1 LAEWLDRGDG
11 VRLAFERREGSGPT
25 LVFLPGYRSDMTGG
39 KALALDAHCA
49 STGRAMLRLDYSG
62 HGQSQGKFEDG
73 TIGRWT
79 DDAACLIE
87 RLVSGELVLVGSS
100 MGGWIALLLAQRIPR
115 VAGLALVAPAPD
127 FSEELIWGG
136 LDPAQRHAVMEQGGV
151 ELSNPYGDPYLVTR
165 GFIEDG
171 RRHLVMGDEI
181 AIECPIRLLHGQADA
196 SVPWQTSLRI
206 AGLVRS
212 SDVQITLVKDGDHRL
227 SRAQDIALL
236 LNFFGQN
243 GL

>member
-1 LAEWLDRGDG
+1 
-11 VRLAFERREGSGPT
+11 
-25 LVFLPGYRSDMTGG
+25 
-39 KALALDAHCA
+39 
-49 STGRAMLRLDYSG
+49 
-62 HGQSQGKFEDG
+62 
-73 TIGRWT
+73 
-79 DDAACLIE
+79 
-87 RLVSGELVLVGSS
+87 
-100 MGGWIALLLAQRIPR
+100 
-115 VAGLALVAPAPD
+115 
-127 FSEELIWGG
+127 
-136 LDPAQRHAVMEQGGV
+136 
-151 ELSNPYGDPYLVTR
+151 VTR